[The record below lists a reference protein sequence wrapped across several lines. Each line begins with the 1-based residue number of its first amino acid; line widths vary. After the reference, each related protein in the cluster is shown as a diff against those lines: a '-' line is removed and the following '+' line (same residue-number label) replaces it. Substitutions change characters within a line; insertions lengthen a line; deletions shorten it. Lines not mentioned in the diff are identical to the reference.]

1 MKQIIYFVLYLS
13 AFIASALTVI
23 FVDIPLKFLLLLLY
37 CCMAILAPIFSR
49 LPGTPTTN
57 KVWDYATGP
66 KLIAS
71 KVYEAWVS

>member
-13 AFIASALTVI
+13 AHIAASLTVVL
-23 FVDIPLKFLLLLLY
+23 VDIPLKLLLLLLY
-37 CCMAILAPIFSR
+37 CCMAMMAPMFNRFSS
-49 LPGTPTTN
+49 TPTTD
-57 KVWDYATGP
+57 KIWDYATGS